1 MKKNQSVS
9 VFESAD
15 AEEIQIIKSKLEKA
29 GIPTGTEENISPLSE
44 ITDGIILSLVVDLS
58 DEVRAF
64 DVIDSYL
71 QKTDS

>member
-15 AEEIQIIKSKLEKA
+15 TEEIQIVKSKLEKA
-29 GIPTGTEENISPLSE
+29 GISTKIEENISSLSE